1 MKRREFLTLLGGMA
15 AAWPLA
21 SARAQQPGWLPP
33 RRRALDATVGRTVTL
48 AKCAE

>member
-1 MKRREFLTLLGGMA
+1 VKRRAFITLLGAA

-21 SARAQQPGWLPP
+21 ALAQQPGWLPP

-48 AKCAE
+48 AKCAV